1 MNVTTKMAIASGKEK
16 AETVFKNARLVNVF
30 TGAIERCDIAVQDGM
45 ILGVG
50 DYHGKKEHDLKG
62 KYVAPGF
69 IDGHVHIE
77 SSMVTPAQFGNII
90 LPKGTTTVIAD
101 PHEIAN
107 IAGEDG
113 IRYMLKSAK
122 KTPLDVFMMVPSS
135 VPATTF
141 ETSGAT
147 IDKETVERLRD
158 VEGIHGLGEVMN
170 YPDVV
175 SGAEEIH
182 AKIKAME
189 GLIIDGHAPGLSGYG
204 LSAYVAAGVMTDH
217 ECFSHEALLERVQK
231 GMYVHL
237 REGSVT
243 RNVEALLPAV
253 NPHTSRRLL
262 FCTDDKHPEDIAKE
276 GHINY
281 NVNLAIDYGIDPIE
295 AIRMATLNAA
305 ECYGLK
311 RHGAIAPN
319 RYADFIVFSSLE
331 AIEPIQVYKKG
342 RLVAYNGR
350 ATCMPEPIIESTITK
365 SVHIDASA
373 LDFRLKLNH
382 ESVKV
387 IGLIEN
393 NITTTKEIRK
403 VRVENGLYVNDP
415 NQDILKLA
423 VVERHKKTGNIG
435 LGLVEGFGFKNGAL
449 AMTIAHDSHNL
460 IVTGDTDE
468 AMEKAVHALMKS
480 QGGIA
485 LVDNEGKVT
494 TLPLEVGG
502 IMTTVRHESVAHT
515 LESMK
520 KTVRAMGLS
529 SKIKD
534 PFIQL
539 AFLSLPVIPALKL
552 TDKGLFDVDAFDHTR
567 LEAGDDA

>member
-1 MNVTTKMAIASGKEK
+1 MNIKTKMAIASGKEK
-16 AETVFKNARLVNVF
+16 AETVFKNARVVNVF
-30 TGAIERCDIAVQDGM
+30 TGEIEKSDIAVQDGM
-45 ILGVG
+45 ILGLG
-50 DYHGKKEHDLKG
+50 NYHGKREVDLEG

-77 SSMVTPAQFGNII
+77 SSMVTPAQFGNIV

-107 IAGEDG
+107 VAGEDG
-113 IRYMLKSAK
+113 IRYMLKSAEE
-122 KTPLDVFMMVPSS
+122 TPLDVFMMVPSS

-147 IDKETVERLRD
+147 IDVKAVERLRD
-158 VEGIHGLGEVMN
+158 VEGVHGLGEVMN

-175 SGAEEIH
+175 SGAEAIH

-189 GLIIDGHAPGLSGYG
+189 GKTIDGHAPGLSGYG

-217 ECFSHEALLERVQK
+217 ECFSHEALLERVEK

-253 NPHTSRRLL
+253 NRHNVRRLL
-262 FCTDDKHPEDIAKE
+262 FCTDDKHPEDIARE

-281 NVNLAIDYGIDPIE
+281 NVNLAIDYGIDPVE

-311 RHGAIAPN
+311 QHGALAPN

-331 AIEPIQVYKKG
+331 AIEPTKVYKKG
-342 RLVAYNGR
+342 KLVAYNNK
-350 ATCMPEPIIESTITK
+350 ATHIPSPITDAAITN
-365 SVHIDASA
+365 SVHVDASA
-373 LDFRLKLNH
+373 LDFTLKLNS
-382 ESVKV
+382 ERVKV

-393 NITTTKEIRK
+393 NITTTKEIRT
-403 VRVENGLYVNDP
+403 VRVENGVYVNHP
-415 NQDILKLA
+415 NQDVLKIA
-423 VVERHKKTGNIG
+423 IIERHKQTGNIG
-435 LGLVEGFGFKNGAL
+435 VGLVEGFGFKNGAL

-460 IVTGDTDE
+460 IVTGDSDE
-468 AMEKAVHALMKS
+468 AMSRAVQALIDA

-485 LVDNEGKVT
+485 LADDKGKIH

-502 IMTTVRHESVAHT
+502 IMTTAPHESVAHK

-520 KTVRAMGLS
+520 KIIRAMGLS
-529 SKIKD
+529 KKIKD

-552 TDKGLFDVDAFDHTR
+552 TDRGLFDVDAFDHTPI
-567 LEAGDDA
+567 EEEHA